1 MTSGLRLGRIAG
13 IDIVA
18 DWSLLIIFTLIAFSL
33 ALGLFPLWH
42 PQWSAALAWGTA
54 LTAAVL
60 FFVSVLIHELSHAV
74 VGRANGIRVPRITLF
89 MFGGLA
95 HMENEPRAWR
105 AEFAMAIVGPL
116 TSLALGVLFLWL
128 AGTLTGPVEL
138 DPENPAAFLSSLGPL
153 PTLLFWLGPV
163 NILLGIF
170 NLVPAFPL
178 DGGRVLRAIV
188 WAATKSLV
196 TATRWASRIGQGF
209 AWLLMATGIAMMLGM
224 RVPFFGAGLLNGLW
238 LAFIGWF
245 LNNAAMVSYRQLLV
259 RESLEGTPVSR
270 LMQTQFTRID
280 PQMRV
285 STLVDQYI
293 MASGQRVFP
302 VEQDGRFEGIVC
314 LVDIRKR
321 SRDVWEQTRVRDI
334 MTPRSA
340 LASVAPQLDAAE
352 ALETLGSRDVN
363 QVPVVD
369 GDKLVGL
376 LRREDIVKWLSLR
389 SGSEIDQRV
398 VEQGV

>member
-42 PQWSAALAWGTA
+42 PEWSAALVWGTA
-54 LTAAVL
+54 LAAAVL

-128 AGTLTGPVEL
+128 AGTLTGSVEV

-178 DGGRVLRAIV
+178 DGGRVLRAIM

-209 AWLLMATGIAMMLGM
+209 AWLLMATGIAMMLGI
-224 RVPFFGAGLLNGLW
+224 RVPFFGVGLFNGLW

-270 LMQTQFTRID
+270 LMQTHFTRID

-302 VEQDGRFEGIVC
+302 VEEDGRFEGIVC

-321 SRDVWEQTRVRDI
+321 SRDAWEQTRVRDI
-334 MTPRSA
+334 MTPRAA
-340 LASVAPQLDAAE
+340 LTSVPPQLDAAE
-352 ALETLGSRDVN
+352 ALELLGSRDVN